1 VGDLDGEHGPVTT
14 QTFDS
19 LFESFEH
26 TVFRL
31 EALPAYDV
39 GGADAER
46 FQAFQEG
53 RPLSVRSVR
62 TSPWLAR
69 IAVSTVTARK
79 AWSRVRV
86 VDSPLSPYQRY
97 SLEAYRESQAAGEE
111 ILLAPRSAVHDWGPD
126 FWLFDGGTSTARAA
140 LMQYSP
146 DGEFQGFE
154 FIEDPEALARM
165 EQTRLIAVAN
175 SVPLNVFLAED
186 VVGA

>member
-1 VGDLDGEHGPVTT
+1 VSGE
-14 QTFDS
+14 TFDS

-31 EALPAYDV
+31 EALPGYDV

-69 IAVSTVTARK
+69 IAVSTATAGK

-86 VDSPLSPYQRY
+86 VDSPPSPYQQY
-97 SLEAYRESQAAGEE
+97 SLQAYRESQAAGEE
-111 ILLAPRSAVHDWGPD
+111 ILIARREAVDDWGSD
-126 FWLFDGGTSTARAA
+126 FWLFDGSTPKARAA
-140 LMQYSP
+140 VMRYTQ
-146 DGEFQGFE
+146 DGHFQGFDLV
-154 FIEDPEALARM
+154 EDPTLLAQLWQVHVM
-165 EQTRLIAVAN
+165 AVTNA
-175 SVPLNVFLAED
+175 VPLNVFLAED
-186 VVGA
+186 PTGA

>member
-1 VGDLDGEHGPVTT
+1 VSTES
-14 QTFDS
+14 FES

-26 TVFRL
+26 TAFRL
-31 EALPAYDV
+31 EALPTYDV

-69 IAVSTVTARK
+69 IAVTTATAGK

-86 VDSPLSPYQRY
+86 VDSPLGPYQRY

-111 ILLAPRSAVHDWGPD
+111 ILLARRAAADDWGPD
-126 FWLFDGGTSTARAA
+126 FWLFDGATPTARAA
-140 LMQYSP
+140 VMRYAT
-146 DGEFQGFE
+146 DGQFQGFDLV
-154 FIEDPEALARM
+154 EDLEVLAQLQQM
-165 EQTRLIAVAN
+165 QVKAVAHA
-175 SVPLNVFLAED
+175 VPLNVFLAED
-186 VVGA
+186 LAGA

>member
-1 VGDLDGEHGPVTT
+1 MSGE
-14 QTFDS
+14 TFDN
-19 LFESFEH
+19 LFESFRR

-46 FQAFQEG
+46 FHAFQEG

-69 IAVSTVTARK
+69 IAVSTVTAGK

-97 SLEAYRESQAAGEE
+97 SLGAYRESQAAGEE
-111 ILLAPRSAVHDWGPD
+111 IFIALRSAVRDWGPD
-126 FWLFDGGTSTARAA
+126 FWLFDGGASAARAA

-146 DGEFQGFE
+146 DGQFQGFE
-154 FIEDPEALARM
+154 VVEDPEVVARM
-165 EQTRLIAVAN
+165 EQTRLNAVAN
-175 SVPLNVFLAED
+175 SVPLNVFLAEALA
-186 VVGA
+186 GA

>member
-1 VGDLDGEHGPVTT
+1 MSG

-19 LFESFEH
+19 LFESFER

-31 EALPAYDV
+31 EALPAYEV

-46 FQAFQEG
+46 FQAYHEG

-69 IAVSTVTARK
+69 IAVSTVTAGK

-111 ILLAPRSAVHDWGPD
+111 IFLAPRSAVRDWGPD
-126 FWLFDGGTSTARAA
+126 FWLFDGGTPRARAA
-140 LMQYSP
+140 LMRYSP
-146 DGEFQGFE
+146 DGQFHGFE
-154 FIEDPEALARM
+154 FVEDPEPLAGM
-165 EQTRLIAVAN
+165 EQARLNAVAN

-186 VVGA
+186 VAGA

>member
-1 VGDLDGEHGPVTT
+1 VSG
-14 QTFDS
+14 QSFDS
-19 LFESFEH
+19 LFESFERS
-26 TVFRL
+26 VFRL
-31 EALPAYDV
+31 EALPVYDV

-46 FQAFQEG
+46 FRAFQEG

-69 IAVSTVTARK
+69 IAVSTVTAGK
-79 AWSRVRV
+79 AWSRLRV
-86 VDSPLSPYQRY
+86 VDSPLTPYQRY

-111 ILLAPRSAVHDWGPD
+111 IFLAPRSVGRDWGPD
-126 FWLFDGGTSTARAA
+126 FWLFDGGTPMARAA

-146 DGEFQGFE
+146 DGQFQGFE
-154 FIEDPEALARM
+154 FVEDPEVLARM
-165 EQTRLIAVAN
+165 EQKRLVAVAN

>member
-1 VGDLDGEHGPVTT
+1 MSG

-69 IAVSTVTARK
+69 IAVSTATAGK

-111 ILLAPRSAVHDWGPD
+111 ILIARRIAVDDWGPD
-126 FWLFDGGTSTARAA
+126 FWLFDGTTPSARAA
-140 LMQYSP
+140 VMRYMR
-146 DGEFQGFE
+146 DGQFEGF
-154 FIEDPEALARM
+154 DLVDDSKALA
-165 EQTRLIAVAN
+165 QLQQLHDKAVAN
-175 SVPLNVFLAED
+175 AVPLNVFLAED
-186 VVGA
+186 PTGA

>member
-1 VGDLDGEHGPVTT
+1 MSG

-19 LFESFEH
+19 LFESFER

-46 FQAFQEG
+46 LQAFQEG
-53 RPLSVRSVR
+53 RPLSIRSVR

-69 IAVSTVTARK
+69 IAVSTVTAGK

-111 ILLAPRSAVHDWGPD
+111 IFVAPRSSVRDWGPD
-126 FWLFDGGTSTARAA
+126 FWLFDGGTPTARAA
-140 LMQYSP
+140 IMRYSP
-146 DGEFQGFE
+146 EGQFQGFE
-154 FIEDPEALARM
+154 FVEDPEELARM
-165 EQTRLIAVAN
+165 EQTRLNAVAN
-175 SVPLNVFLAED
+175 SAPLNVFLAE
-186 VVGA
+186 VRAGA

>member
-1 VGDLDGEHGPVTT
+1 VSE

-31 EALPAYDV
+31 EALPAYAV
-39 GGADAER
+39 GGTDAER

-69 IAVSTVTARK
+69 IAVSTVTAGK

-86 VDSPLSPYQRY
+86 VDSPLSAYQRY

-111 ILLAPRSAVHDWGPD
+111 IFLAPRSAARHWGPD
-126 FWLFDGGTSTARAA
+126 FWLFDGGTSTAGAA
-140 LMQYSP
+140 LMRYSS
-146 DGEFQGFE
+146 DGQFDGFDLV
-154 FIEDPEALARM
+154 EDPEELAGLEQVRVSALAN
-165 EQTRLIAVAN
+165 A
-175 SVPLNVFLAED
+175 VPLNEFLAED
-186 VVGA
+186 LAGA

>member
-1 VGDLDGEHGPVTT
+1 MSQRTREALAEGQRGRAVSG

-19 LFESFEH
+19 LFESFER

-31 EALPAYDV
+31 EALPAYEV

-69 IAVSTVTARK
+69 IAVSTVTAGK

-86 VDSPLSPYQRY
+86 VDSEL
-97 SLEAYRESQAAGEE
+97 
-111 ILLAPRSAVHDWGPD
+111 V
-126 FWLFDGGTSTARAA
+126 
-140 LMQYSP
+140 
-146 DGEFQGFE
+146 
-154 FIEDPEALARM
+154 EDPEALARM
-165 EQTRLIAVAN
+165 EQARLNAVAN

-186 VVGA
+186 VAGA